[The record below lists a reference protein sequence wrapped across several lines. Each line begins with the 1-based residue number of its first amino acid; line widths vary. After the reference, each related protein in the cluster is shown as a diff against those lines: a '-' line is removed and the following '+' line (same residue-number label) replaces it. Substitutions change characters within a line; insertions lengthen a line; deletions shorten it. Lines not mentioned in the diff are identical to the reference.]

1 MVGKNMRD
9 PKRILKR
16 SFNFF
21 HIFLEIIQGS
31 CGKKIKKKKTLLE
44 NQLSVFVKHA
54 LNNKR
59 ET

>member
-1 MVGKNMRD
+1 MRD

-31 CGKKIKKKKTLLE
+31 CGKKIKKKNTTGK
-44 NQLSVFVKHA
+44 SVERVCQT
-54 LNNKR
+54 R
-59 ET
+59 S

>member
-21 HIFLEIIQGS
+21 RNFWKLFGVHVVKTL
-31 CGKKIKKKKTLLE
+31 KKINTTGK
-44 NQLSVFVKHA
+44 SVGRVCQTHP
-54 LNNKR
+54 
-59 ET
+59 